1 MADPTSTP
9 AVSAGEGPHRIFG
22 REPMLVRQWEAT
34 RFLWGDA
41 ESGQVSD
48 LIYGRGERIS
58 GVIFML
64 GPSHRFG
71 ASKAWK
77 PLYDQ
82 HRFYYLVQG
91 RLAVHDPESG
101 EVAVASP
108 GQAITWRGTRYHF
121 GYNVGND
128 EVVVLDW
135 FAPPDRGLDVPEIA
149 TMPAK
154 REPGEIRGGSY
165 ELLGAWPDRRPEVLA
180 SRLADGGLVT
190 VDAKTALHFVQGSR
204 KPLLVSILSSSSQLT
219 AGTFWLAAGT
229 RSEPESHPGDEVVY
243 ALSGRLHVYLPERG
257 EWFELSPL
265 DCMYLPEGTIHEYW
279 SYGADSATAAFC
291 VAPRYR

>member
-1 MADPTSTP
+1 MTDETSTS
-9 AVSAGEGPHRIFG
+9 AVSGPHRIFG
-22 REPMLVRQWEAT
+22 REPVLVRRWEAT

-58 GVIFML
+58 GVIFTL
-64 GPSHRFG
+64 GPRHWFG
-71 ASKAWK
+71 ASKTWK

-91 RLAVHDPESG
+91 SLAVHDPESG
-101 EVAVASP
+101 EVAVASS
-108 GQAITWRGTRYHF
+108 GQAITWRGARYHF
-121 GYNVGND
+121 GYNVGDD
-128 EVVVLDW
+128 EAVVLDW
-135 FAPPDRGLDVPEIA
+135 FAPPDRGPGVPEST

-154 REPGEIRGGSY
+154 RELGEIRGGSY
-165 ELLGAWPDRRPEVLA
+165 DLLGAWPDRRPEVLA
-180 SRLADGGLVT
+180 SRLAGGGPVT
-190 VDAKTALHFVQGSR
+190 VDAKTALQFVQGSR
-204 KPLLVSILSSSSQLT
+204 KPLLVSVLSSSSQLT
-219 AGTFWLAAGT
+219 AGTFRLAAGT

-243 ALSGRLHVYLPERG
+243 ALSGRLHVHAPGRG

-265 DCMYLPEGTIHEYW
+265 DCLYLPEGTLHEYW
-279 SYGADSATAAFC
+279 SYGADPTTAVFC

>member
-1 MADPTSTP
+1 MTDATSTP
-9 AVSAGEGPHRIFG
+9 AVTPGEGSLRTFA

-34 RFLWGDA
+34 RFLWGDP

-58 GVIFML
+58 GVIFTL
-64 GPSHRFG
+64 GPGHWFG

-91 RLAVHDPESG
+91 SLAVHDPESG

-108 GQAITWRGTRYHF
+108 GQAITWRGARYHF
-121 GYNVGND
+121 GYNVGDD
-128 EVVVLDW
+128 EAVVLDW

-154 REPGEIRGGSY
+154 RELAEVRGGSY
-165 ELLGAWPDRRPEVLA
+165 ELLGAWPDRRPEILA
-180 SRLADGGLVT
+180 RRLCDGGPVT
-190 VDAKTALHFVQGSR
+190 VDGEAALHFVQGSR
-204 KPLLVSILSSSSQLT
+204 KPLLVSVLSSSSQLT
-219 AGTFWLAAGT
+219 AGRFRLAAGT
-229 RSEPESHPGDEVVY
+229 HSEPEKHPGDEVVY
-243 ALSGRLHVYLPERG
+243 ALSGRLHVHLPERG
-257 EWFELSPL
+257 VWFELNRL
-265 DCMYLPEGTIHEYW
+265 DCLYLPEGTVHEYW
-279 SYGADSATAAFC
+279 SYGADSVTAVFC
-291 VAPRYR
+291 VAPSYR